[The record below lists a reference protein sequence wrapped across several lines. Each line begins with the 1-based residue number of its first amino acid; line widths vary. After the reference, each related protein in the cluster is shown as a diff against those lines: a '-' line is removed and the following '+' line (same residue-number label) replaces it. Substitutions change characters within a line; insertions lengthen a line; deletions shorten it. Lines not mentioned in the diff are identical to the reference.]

1 MGEAVGVI
9 CWEGSVWWER
19 LLVCSGG
26 RGQSGGRGCWCD
38 LAGGFSQVGED
49 VGMIWWEMV

>member
-9 CWEGSVWWER
+9 
-19 LLVCSGG
+19 GG

-38 LAGGFSQVGED
+38 LAGGVSLVGEA
-49 VGMIWWEMV
+49 VGMFWWERSVWWERLLV